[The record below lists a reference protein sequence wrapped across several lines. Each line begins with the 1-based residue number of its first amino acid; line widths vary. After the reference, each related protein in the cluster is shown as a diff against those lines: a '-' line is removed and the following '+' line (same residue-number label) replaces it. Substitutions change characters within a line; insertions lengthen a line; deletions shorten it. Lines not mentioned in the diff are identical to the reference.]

1 MIRKAP
7 DSGWRTTALVAALFA
22 ITLNFLQPI
31 AHAALLRDG
40 APGALWTAVCHAVT
54 ADPDLKPR
62 PGSSPVQT
70 VQDHECCL
78 GLAHA
83 QIPIDPLRTA
93 LPVAFAASV
102 GRPRLAA
109 AQLNAVGIRD
119 GLHRPRGPPSLA

>member
-7 DSGWRTTALVAALFA
+7 DSGWRATALAAALFA

-40 APGALWTAVCHAVT
+40 APIALWMTFCHA
-54 ADPDLKPR
+54 AAASPDSKH
-62 PGSSPVQT
+62 GSSPAQA

-83 QIPIDPLRTA
+83 QALIDRSPNL
-93 LPVAFAASV
+93 LPVVFADV
-102 GRPRLAA
+102 VTLPLPAA
-109 AQLNAVGIRD
+109 EQPTAVGIRD
-119 GLHRPRGPPSLA
+119 GPHKPRGPPSLA